1 MSLIVGT
8 RGSRLAIAQTERV
21 CGQLAELGIETE
33 ITEVKTVGDDRTQ
46 VPMHQ
51 VGGQGIFVR
60 ALDDAILAGEIDF
73 AVHSMKDIPAFRPE
87 GLSMAAIL
95 KRDSP
100 ADFLVHECDIEDIHV
115 VGTSSTRRR
124 AQLMRSSL
132 GAEVRD
138 LRGNVDTRLRKL
150 HEGQYDA
157 IVLAEAGMQRLNMDL
172 PGTQLLPQWFVPAP
186 NQGTIAVVCR
196 DDSELIEALGA
207 IDHPQ
212 TRLDTEVERAVM
224 EEIGGGCFTPQGVF
238 CQDGFLIAEVLSL
251 DGSRYQRVEDNGD
264 SVEEGRYVGQKL
276 KQISWDLIEE
286 ARQTLGLQNSE

>member
-1 MSLIVGT
+1 MSLTVGT
-8 RGSRLAIAQTERV
+8 RGSRLAMAQTERV
-21 CGQLAELGIETE
+21 CTQLADLGIETE
-33 ITEVKTVGDDRTQ
+33 VVEIKTVGDARTQ

-73 AVHSMKDIPAFRPE
+73 AVHSMKDIPAFRPD
-87 GLSMAAIL
+87 GLATAAIL

-100 ADFLVHECDIEDIHV
+100 ADFLVHECDIEDIRV

-132 GAEVRD
+132 DVEVRE

-150 HEGQYDA
+150 REGEYDA
-157 IVLAEAGMQRLNMDL
+157 IVLAEAGMQRLDMEL
-172 PGTQLLPQWFVPAP
+172 PGTQLIPQWFVPSP
-186 NQGTIAVVCR
+186 NQGTIAVVSR
-196 DDSELIEALGA
+196 DDPELCETLAA

-238 CQDGFLIAEVLSL
+238 CQDGFLLAEVLSL
-251 DGSRYQRVEDNGD
+251 DGSRYERVEDNGD
-264 SVEEGRYVGQKL
+264 SVEEGHLIGKKL
-276 KQISWDLIEE
+276 HNISWDLIEE
-286 ARQTLGLQNSE
+286 ARKALGLPDTQ

>member
-1 MSLIVGT
+1 MSLTVGT
-8 RGSRLAIAQTERV
+8 RGSRLAMAQTERV
-21 CGQLAELGIETE
+21 CTQLADLGIETE
-33 ITEVKTVGDDRTQ
+33 VVEIKTVGDARTQ

-87 GLSMAAIL
+87 GLATAAIL

-100 ADFLVHECDIEDIHV
+100 ADFLVHECDIEDIRV

-132 GAEVRD
+132 DVEVRE

-150 HEGQYDA
+150 REGDYDA
-157 IVLAEAGMQRLNMDL
+157 IVLAEAGMQRLDMDL
-172 PGTQLLPQWFVPAP
+172 PGTQLIPQWFVPSP
-186 NQGTIAVVCR
+186 NQGTIAVVSR
-196 DDSELIEALGA
+196 NDPELCETLAA

-238 CQDGFLIAEVLSL
+238 CEDGFLLAEVLSL
-251 DGSRYQRVEDNGD
+251 DGSRYERVEDNGD
-264 SVEEGRYVGQKL
+264 SVEEGRLIGRKL
-276 KQISWDLIEE
+276 HTISWDLIEE
-286 ARQTLGLQNSE
+286 ARQALGLPETK

>member
-196 DDSELIEALGA
+196 DDPELIETLGA

-238 CQDGFLIAEVLSL
+238 CQDGFLIAEVLAL
-251 DGSRYQRVEDNGD
+251 DGSRYERVEDNGD

-286 ARQTLGLQNSE
+286 ARQTLGLRNSE